1 MPDAQVLPDRSAT
14 RAVLPEAFGCSWRNG
29 GPDAAWVRAV
39 GALDIAT
46 TPQLE
51 RTLSRPELHAAL
63 VVLDLRELAF
73 MDSSGVH
80 TIVNASSRAREVAS
94 RLVVLR
100 AIPDVDRL
108 FTLTG
113 TSGDV
118 EIADIDPIEPAVQV
132 LLHL

>member
-1 MPDAQVLPDRSAT
+1 
-14 RAVLPEAFGCSWRNG
+14 
-29 GPDAAWVRAV
+29 VRAV
-39 GALDIAT
+39 GALDVAT

-51 RTLSRPELHAAL
+51 RTLLGSARDAEL

-80 TIVNASSRAREVAS
+80 AIVNASVRAREVAS

-100 AIPDVDRL
+100 ANPDVDRL

-118 EIADIDPIEPAVQV
+118 EIADIDPLEPAVQV